1 MTWRRAGPRGAGLP
15 ARPRTKN
22 EDTLPARLAH
32 AAAPTRRS
40 RRRARPSSAVRA
52 TQTTLEGARRRRL
65 STPAAAGVGCVVERE
80 RGREGEKEKE
90 RVACVQ
96 RERGRERERER
107 ERERK
112 KEREKE
118 KKSCMCSESERP
130 SCTQQKWLQGRVA
143 RRTWRFEAGC
153 GTARWSGE
161 DGCPEGL
168 LSARDVSD

>member
-1 MTWRRAGPRGAGLP
+1 MLRER
-15 ARPRTKN
+15 
-22 EDTLPARLAH
+22 
-32 AAAPTRRS
+32 
-40 RRRARPSSAVRA
+40 
-52 TQTTLEGARRRRL
+52 EG
-65 STPAAAGVGCVVERE
+65 ERE
-80 RGREGEKEKE
+80 RKRKRELHVFREREG
-90 RVACVQ
+90 
-96 RERGRERERER
+96 ERERER